1 MKYLFERYDI
11 VSYFES
17 IKNISFF
24 LSIQRGMAL
33 VLPLVMIG
41 AFAITLRNF
50 PFSIVQQSLDAF
62 FGPSWTST
70 CDAIIASSFGILSLA
85 VVCAISGAMT
95 AIHNQRHPNHIVT
108 PTMSVV
114 VVLSCFIVLVNP
126 GESGLWGIAFSMDR
140 GLLVAMLAAV
150 SGARIYL
157 CLTRVRALQLPMVST
172 GNEAHIRDILTVM
185 PAGMLT
191 IFIFACAKMILV
203 TADIQD
209 LHGELASLIA
219 SPFMDMHDRIGL
231 GMAYSALIQALWFF
245 GAHGPNLL
253 FSVEESVLAPA
264 ALANLSAHIQG
275 TGPELILTKTFFDA
289 FTRIGGSGSTLCLIL
304 AILWKSRDG
313 GARKICLISLMPALC
328 NVNEPLIYGI
338 PLILNPTYFIPFFIT
353 PVVQTLSAH
362 FFTAAGFVTPT
373 LPITTWTTPPLLN
386 GYLATANMSG
396 VLMQLFNIGL
406 GVMIY
411 APFVVISDTIQA
423 RNTKRVM
430 KDLLNIVQSCS
441 SGINGKKCLNHSGEI
456 GRMAKGLAHDLQQ
469 ALLDGNQLYLEFQPQ
484 IDASRNRVHG
494 AEALLRWRHPSY
506 GMIAPP
512 ITVSIAEDAG
522 FMGHLGLFVIV
533 EACSYRISW
542 SGVLPA
548 DTTIS
553 VNVSPLQLANPNFE
567 QQVKDALTHSG
578 LDPHMLVLEIVE
590 SSVIE
595 PDNDIVTMLQRFQQ
609 MGIRVAIDDF
619 GMGHASLRYLREFP
633 VDTVKIDR
641 SLTEMSADGV
651 NDHIVRSIVELSR
664 SLNFSTVVEGV
675 ETEEQMR
682 RFLALGCDTFQGYLF
697 SRPLSGENCLEFMKK
712 WICEEKNSASNAGAV
727 D

>member
-1 MKYLFERYDI
+1 MSFSKKPYLLERYDI

-17 IKNISFF
+17 IRNRSLF

-50 PFSIVQQSLDAF
+50 PFPILQETFDAI
-62 FGPSWTST
+62 FGPSWKST
-70 CDAIIASSFGILSLA
+70 CDAIIASSFGISSLA
-85 VVCAISGAMT
+85 IVCAISGAMT

-114 VVLSCFIVLVNP
+114 VVLSCFFVLVNP
-126 GESGLWGIAFSMDR
+126 GESDSWSIAFSMDR

-150 SGARIYL
+150 LGARIYL
-157 CLTRVRALQLPMVST
+157 FLSRLRVLQLPMMST
-172 GNEAHIRDILTVM
+172 GNEAYIRDILAVM

-191 IFIFACAKMILV
+191 IFIFACARMIFV
-203 TADIQD
+203 ASGTQD
-209 LHGELASLIA
+209 LHGEVASLIA
-219 SPFMDMHDRIGL
+219 APFMEMHDRLGL

-253 FSVEESVLAPA
+253 FAVEESVLVPA
-264 ALANLSAHIQG
+264 ALTNLSAHIQG
-275 TGPELILTKTFFDA
+275 TAPDLILTKTFFDA

-304 AILWKSRDG
+304 AIFWKSRDS
-313 GARKICLISLMPALC
+313 GARKICLISLLPALC

-353 PVVQTLSAH
+353 PVVQTLLAH
-362 FFTAAGFVTPT
+362 VSTLAGFVPPT
-373 LPITTWTTPPLLN
+373 LPVTTWTMPPLLN
-386 GYLATANMSG
+386 GYLATGSMSG
-396 VLMQLFNIGL
+396 VAMQLFNIGV
-406 GVMIY
+406 GMMIY
-411 APFVVISDTIQA
+411 TPFVIMSDTIQT

-430 KDLLNIVQSCS
+430 KELLDVVQSCC
-441 SGINGKKCLNHSGEI
+441 SGINGKKCLNHPGEI

-469 ALLDGNQLYLEFQPQ
+469 ALLDGSQLYLEFQPQ
-484 IDASRNRVHG
+484 VDASCHKLHG
-494 AEALLRWRHPSY
+494 AEALLRWRHPAY

-522 FMGHLGLFVIV
+522 FIGHLGLFVIV
-533 EACSYRISW
+533 ESCSYRVSW
-542 SGVLPA
+542 SGVLPSDA
-548 DTTIS
+548 TIS

-567 QQVKDALTHSG
+567 QQVKDALAHSG

-595 PDNDIVTMLQRFQQ
+595 PDNDIVTMLQSFQQ

-651 NDHIVRSIVELSR
+651 NDHIVRSIVELSH

-675 ETEEQMR
+675 ETEEQMK
-682 RFLALGCDTFQGYLF
+682 RFLSLGCHTFQGYLF

-712 WICEEKNSASNAGAV
+712 WV
-727 D
+727 